1 MFWSKIAIYS
11 LLFMDDALKLN
22 FRTMRLNP
30 LFHIMTKLDLNSDK
44 QVTLKL
50 LEPSNLKI

>member
-1 MFWSKIAIYS
+1 
-11 LLFMDDALKLN
+11 MDDALKLN

-30 LFHIMTKLDLNSDK
+30 LFQIMTKLDLNSDK